1 MQKKF
6 GKRITL
12 LSCLGRKS
20 NHVMQKYAKTRNTM
34 YAVFVTLHSIS
45 KNMCCQERMDA
56 SLRDCLKAK
65 IVRVRLLFNCYPEY
79 FCYNSCFVRISLD
92 LVELV
97 FVHIYVHVCEC
108 VCVFVRVCSLSSR
121 PKNYVMSLNFSLRI

>member
-1 MQKKF
+1 
-6 GKRITL
+6 
-12 LSCLGRKS
+12 
-20 NHVMQKYAKTRNTM
+20 MQKYAKTRNTM
-34 YAVFVTLHSIS
+34 YAVFVTQYIKEYVLPR
-45 KNMCCQERMDA
+45 KDDA

-92 LVELV
+92 LVELA

-108 VCVFVRVCSLSSR
+108 VSVFVRVCTLSSK
-121 PKNYVMSLNFSLRI
+121 PKNYVMSLNFSLENLVLTLD